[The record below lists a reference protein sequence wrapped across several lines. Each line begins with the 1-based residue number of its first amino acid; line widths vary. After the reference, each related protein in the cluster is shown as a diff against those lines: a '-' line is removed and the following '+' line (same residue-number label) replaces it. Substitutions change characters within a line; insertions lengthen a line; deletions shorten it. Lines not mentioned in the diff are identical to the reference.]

1 MYTFQ
6 IVPPANTI
14 TRMYHTT
21 PLDQPIPLEEAR
33 LERWVPLDPRFPGC
47 FAIDPALLAEDD
59 MRLANAL
66 LTGETVIR
74 I

>member
-1 MYTFQ
+1 M
-6 IVPPANTI
+6 
-14 TRMYHTT
+14 T